1 MKTNLRER
9 LTRYRCFIRPKVH
22 FALEFSFKC
31 PNKAS
36 QRRQWQGTQTPSSDR
51 MEKKPCLAN
60 KRILYDYD
68 DSGSITGQ
76 KLGWDWNI
84 QIFNPVPSG
93 WRSHY
98 HGSME
103 TGFVENIKLNY
114 GLTQSSFGL
123 GLKGVAWSRQQHCQC
138 Y

>member
-1 MKTNLRER
+1 
-9 LTRYRCFIRPKVH
+9 
-22 FALEFSFKC
+22 
-31 PNKAS
+31 
-36 QRRQWQGTQTPSSDR
+36 

-93 WRSHY
+93 
-98 HGSME
+98 
-103 TGFVENIKLNY
+103 
-114 GLTQSSFGL
+114 
-123 GLKGVAWSRQQHCQC
+123 
-138 Y
+138 